1 MKPSNIS
8 EINFKFTL
16 ACHWSFPNDQ
26 GGVGMHN
33 WYLLQMLS
41 GHIDIL
47 MVSSINQINELY
59 YQKNCIPYY
68 GIDLS
73 IPTFLPKL
81 IRSNY
86 LKNGLRSW
94 KDWRVSIRL
103 KTALETLPTN
113 VVEFID
119 IHSNGYVYLKRNQKS
134 NRKEKVIIRSHTP
147 WGLLREYYS
156 SDRIKGT
163 DGWFAQQR
171 EKQCFQWADSI
182 STPSVDLKN
191 KLIEFYEIEA
201 KKIFVIPNILDTN
214 HFKPLN
220 RLNKNKEF
228 ILLHVGRFEIEKGV
242 ETLIKAFIAIS
253 KKFNN
258 VKLINVGTPRGPS
271 FNKCMKLLKKNKL
284 DQKVI
289 FTGFVDYLGLPEFY
303 AKSDIV
309 IVPSEIYES
318 FSYTVAQGMA
328 CGKPVIASEIGGI
341 PETTNY
347 GNAAMLFEPGDVDQL
362 TDKIEKLYANSD
374 IREKL
379 GRKARKY
386 IVDYCSIESL
396 KLKYIE
402 FYQSILN

>member
-1 MKPSNIS
+1 MTPSNIS
-8 EINFKFTL
+8 EIDFKFTL
-16 ACHWSFPNDQ
+16 ACHWSFPKDQ
-26 GGVGMHN
+26 GGVAMHN

-41 GHIDIL
+41 SQIDIL

-59 YQKNCIPYY
+59 YRKHCVPYS
-68 GIDLS
+68 GIDIS
-73 IPTFLPKL
+73 IPTILPKL
-81 IRSNY
+81 IRLNY

-94 KDWRVSIRL
+94 KDWRTSIRL
-103 KTALETLPTN
+103 KTALETLSTN

-119 IHSNGYVYLKRNQKS
+119 IHSNGYAYLKSNQKS

-171 EKQCFQWADSI
+171 ERQCFQWADSI

-228 ILLHVGRFEIEKGV
+228 ILLHVGRFDRAKGV
-242 ETLIKAFIAIS
+242 ETLIKSFIYLS
-253 KKFNN
+253 KKIKNLR
-258 VKLINVGTPRGPS
+258 LINIGQPYGS
-271 FNKCMKLLKKNKL
+271 AYKNCMELIEKENLS
-284 DQKVI
+284 DKVT
-289 FTGFVDYLGLPEFY
+289 FTGFVKYDDLPTYY
-303 AKSDIV
+303 AQSDIV
-309 IVPSEIYES
+309 VVPSQIYES

-328 CGKPVIASEIGGI
+328 CGKPVIASNIGGI
-341 PETTNY
+341 PETIDY
-347 GNAAMLFEPGDVDQL
+347 ERAGKLFRPGDVDDL
-362 TDKIEKLYANSD
+362 SMEIENLYSDK
-374 IREKL
+374 
-379 GRKARKY
+379 KAMINIARNARSFA
-386 IVDYCSIESL
+386 INTFSIDAL
-396 KLKYIE
+396 RPIYIE
-402 FYQSILN
+402 YYKSLLN